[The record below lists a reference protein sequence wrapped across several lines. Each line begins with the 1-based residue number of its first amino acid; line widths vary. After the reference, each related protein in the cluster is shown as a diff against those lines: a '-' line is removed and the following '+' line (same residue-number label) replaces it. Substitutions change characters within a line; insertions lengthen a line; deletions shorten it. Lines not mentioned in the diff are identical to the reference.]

1 MLDKFLAGAVEAYM
15 PQLAKM
21 RAERAS
27 ELAEIKA
34 KIRVNPEEVE
44 AWFDK
49 EIDKLTSMD
58 VKNLLKDAPA
68 GI

>member
-21 RAERAS
+21 REERAG
-27 ELAEIKA
+27 ELAEIRA
-34 KIRVNPEEVE
+34 KVRTNPDEVE

-49 EIDKLTSMD
+49 EIDKLGTD
-58 VKNLLKDAPA
+58 VKNLLKDATA